1 MGKIEI
7 EALFLAHG
15 RELRVYLMRQL
26 RDPQA
31 AADLLQE
38 TFLRLAE
45 QPAVA
50 GIENPRSYLYR
61 TARNLAIDHFRQEE
75 RRQTRPVPN
84 ETLAE
89 IESDA
94 PALDEAA
101 DARERMAH
109 LRAALDELPARTREI
124 FLFNR
129 VEGLTHAEVARR
141 LGVSDSTVQKHLARA
156 LHHVMRRMRPHDAR

>member
-1 MGKIEI
+1 LSKTDI

-15 RELRVYLMRQL
+15 RELRVFLLRQL
-26 RDPQA
+26 RDPQI

-45 QPAVA
+45 QPALA
-50 GIENPRSYLYR
+50 GIDNPRSYLYR

-75 RRQTRPVPN
+75 RRQTRAMPHESMIDVP
-84 ETLAE
+84 
-89 IESDA
+89 DGQ

-101 DARERMAH
+101 DSRERMSY

-124 FLFNR
+124 FLLNR
-129 VEGLTHAEVARR
+129 VEGMTYAEVA
-141 LGVSDSTVQKHLARA
+141 LKIGVSDSTVQKHLARA
-156 LHHVMRRMRPHDAR
+156 LHHVMRRMRPHDLA